1 VLAAPHAD
9 AWVQALS
16 SLIDDPARRARIAA
30 AAHDDVTRTRGLA
43 TTGARHAEA
52 LAA

>member
-9 AWVQALS
+9 AWVDAS
-16 SLIDDPARRARIAA
+16 SLIDDPARRALIAA

-43 TTGARHAEA
+43 TTGANHAEA